1 MIQIN
6 PRDISPIRLQH
17 YLLEGVAPRPVAL
30 ASTVDANGRPN
41 LSPFSFY
48 NAFSVNPPLLIFSPA
63 RRGRDNATKDTYQ
76 NIKEVPEVAIHAVNR
91 AITEQVSLASTEYPK
106 GVSEFEKAG
115 LTPIPSVL
123 VKPPRVKES
132 PLHFECRVKQVIET
146 GPDGGA
152 GNLVICDILMIHVDE
167 SILSSDGH
175 IDQNLIDLVGRLGG
189 DYYVRA
195 SGDALFTVPKPLTTI
210 GIGVDSLPPQV
221 RHSPVLTGRHLG
233 ILGNLERTPDTGEIG
248 DAFEEMKKAFNNPLP
263 SLTETHTYA
272 ARLIDAG
279 DYQKA
284 LAVLFHP

>member
-6 PRDISPIRLQH
+6 PRDISPARLHH

-30 ASTVDANGRPN
+30 ASTIDAEGRPN

-48 NAFSVNPPLLIFSPA
+48 NAFGVNPPLLIFSPS
-63 RRGRDNATKDTYQ
+63 RRGRDNTTKDTFD
-76 NIKEVPEVAIHAVNR
+76 NIKEVPEVVIHAVNR

-106 GVSEFEKAG
+106 GVNEFEKAG

-132 PLHFECRVKQVIET
+132 PLHFECRVNQIIET
-146 GPDGGA
+146 GTEGGA
-152 GNLVICDILMIHVDE
+152 GNLVICEILMIHVDE
-167 SILSSDGH
+167 SVLAADGH

-195 SGDALFTVPKPLTTI
+195 SGDALFKVPKPLITI
-210 GIGVDSLPPQV
+210 GIGVDSLPLEV
-221 RHSPVLTGRHLG
+221 RNSPVLTGRHLG
-233 ILGNLERTPDTGEIG
+233 ILGNLQRLPDAVEQK
-248 DAFEEMKKAFNNPLP
+248 DAFQELKKVFNNPHP
-263 SLTETHTYA
+263 SKSDTHAYA

-279 DYQKA
+279 DYEKA